1 LAAAGYYGLITRN
14 GNRYELTNTGLGLIS
29 GDAAS
34 KNASAQAAL
43 MGTNFGRLIQV
54 LSGRNV
60 SEETIAARLQNDLQV
75 PAASAGKLAG
85 VLVAAAEQAGILT
98 DGRFNATEIEAA
110 VAALPTPPAEPL
122 PAHSTARRPSA
133 GAAGAATRASTAE
146 GKARVKET
154 LKDPRPPLGRELSSA
169 PGLTINVQLNV
180 SHLSVD
186 EIVQLMEKLKGRQSG
201 A

>member
-1 LAAAGYYGLITRN
+1 
-14 GNRYELTNTGLGLIS
+14 LIS

-34 KNASAQAAL
+34 KKASAQAAL

-54 LSGRNV
+54 LSGRSV
-60 SEETIAARLQNDLQV
+60 SEETIGARLQNDLQV

-98 DGRFNATEIEAA
+98 DGRFNATEIEAS
-110 VAALPTPPAEPL
+110 VAALPAPPAEPR
-122 PAHSTARRPSA
+122 PAYPTARRPSA
-133 GAAGAATRASTAE
+133 GATGAATRASSAE
-146 GKARVKET
+146 SKVRVKEAP
-154 LKDPRPPLGRELSSA
+154 KGPKPPLGRELSSA
-169 PGLTINVQLNV
+169 PGLTIHVQLNV

-186 EIVQLMEKLKGRQSG
+186 EIVQLMEKLKSRQSE